1 MVAPATR
8 SRITI
13 GDTQITFVPDG
24 GAWLNPRV
32 LFPASEPDGWD
43 AYHAFLAP
51 DGRFPVS
58 IGSFLIQ
65 AAGRTILV
73 DLGLGAVDFAVPDIA
88 SFRGGQLLHN
98 LEAEGLTPR
107 QVDTVF
113 FTHLHHDHVGWTSNI
128 APAPNADP
136 GQTVTGLT
144 FPEARHVV
152 AEAEWAHW
160 RGTDELVGPSPTAV
174 QAPLAD
180 RLEFVADG
188 EELAPGV
195 RVMATPGHTPGHS
208 SLVVTDPSGVG
219 DERLVVLGDVMHCQV
234 QIEQSRWSF
243 LFDVDAEQSL
253 RTREQLLKELE
264 DRRTILAGGHF
275 AGEVFGRVL
284 PASARRTW
292 KSRRG

>member
-1 MVAPATR
+1 VVAPATR

-13 GDTQITFVPDG
+13 GDTRVTFVPDG
-24 GAWLNPRV
+24 GAWLDPRV
-32 LFPASEPDGWD
+32 VFPASEPDGWA
-43 AYHAFLAP
+43 AYQEFLAP

-58 IGSFLIQ
+58 IGTFLIQ

-73 DLGLGAVDFAVPDIA
+73 DLGLGAVDFEVPGIA
-88 SFRGGQLLHN
+88 SFRGGQLLGN
-98 LEAEGLTPR
+98 LAAERVTPG
-107 QVDTVF
+107 QVDTVE
-113 FTHLHHDHVGWTSNI
+113 
-128 APAPNADP
+128 P
-136 GQTVTGLT
+136 GQAVTGLT
-144 FPEARHVV
+144 FPDARHVV

-160 RGTDELVGPSPTAV
+160 RGTDELVGPAPAAV

-188 EELAPGV
+188 AEIAPGV
-195 RVMATPGHTPGHS
+195 RVLATPGHTPGHS
-208 SLVVTDPSGVG
+208 SLLVTDPSGVS

-234 QIEQSRWSF
+234 QVEQSRWSF
-243 LFDVDAEQSL
+243 LFDVDAEQGL

-264 DRRTILAGGHF
+264 DPHTVLAGGHF

-292 KSRRG
+292 KSRRR